1 MHPNFLTNAS
11 LTLEIMAMYITGLS
25 IPLSKEMG
33 RVRSNHLVVNTGAL
47 IVASRK
53 TRQYGEIVRR
63 NNPARSTILSVTDF
77 RDTDLAFVDTDL
89 RKIVQS
95 CK

>member
-1 MHPNFLTNAS
+1 M
-11 LTLEIMAMYITGLS
+11 TGLS

-47 IVASRK
+47 IVALRK

-63 NNPARSTILSVTDF
+63 NSPARSTILSVTDF

-89 RKIVQS
+89 RNSYFSIHFQS